1 MKPYVVKPVRVK
13 RIDYEGK
20 EQSALMIEI
29 SLRLPEVAALIYHVP
44 NGGHRHIAV
53 AAQLKKQG
61 VRAGIPDLVL
71 PMARGGYFG
80 LYIEFKAT
88 PPNDVPVSGEQ
99 RARISALNDQGYL
112 AIVCRG
118 HFDAMEALRA
128 YMRLSPTRVVA

>member
-1 MKPYVVKPVRVK
+1 MKPYAVKPVRAK

-29 SLRLPEVAALIYHVP
+29 TLRLPEVAALIYHVP
-44 NGGHRHIAV
+44 NGGHRHVVV
-53 AAQLKKQG
+53 ARELKKQG

-88 PPNDVPVSGEQ
+88 PPNDAPVSAEQ
-99 RARISALNDQGYL
+99 QARISALNAQGYL

-118 HFDAMEALRA
+118 HFDAMEALRT
-128 YMRLSPTRVVA
+128 YMRLPVTRVSA